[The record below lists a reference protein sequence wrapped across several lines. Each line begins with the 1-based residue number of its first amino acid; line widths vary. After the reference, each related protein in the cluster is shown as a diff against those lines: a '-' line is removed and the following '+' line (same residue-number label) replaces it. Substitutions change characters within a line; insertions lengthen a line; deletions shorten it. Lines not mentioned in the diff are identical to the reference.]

1 MDRSSIPDGFSGLK
15 SAPDTS
21 NITVSHPNSCS
32 HHGRNNEVMDR
43 NTIGSTTN
51 NTSSPPP
58 TSGNVTDDG
67 ISQLHTTGFKSLHRN
82 IGINNPLP
90 LNPNRGTFTWNISGI
105 KSLSSNLRSERF
117 ELCGGVFSL
126 EYFPREMLHPSVYL
140 FNHTST
146 PFPSHLT
153 LTLLTPL
160 STHTFA
166 SIQTLLKPSVDNEH
180 RYAYGDS
187 FLKEFAEGDCGVRV
201 DLIVWGEEE
210 GLGEELGRG
219 FEGGEYC
226 DCLLFCE
233 EERESLFEDNKPIIK
248 AHKFI
253 LSSRSKYF
261 SELFKK
267 DLSNKYNLP
276 FKISIL
282 KPIIQYLYTSKIPEF
297 SGDLLLTHECCE
309 MIGVEKLKG
318 KVEEGIGRGLT
329 PGNVVGRLLWADG
342 GGGRVKV
349 REGCLRF
356 IGERAGEVMEGEGW
370 RVLVDKAPDLI
381 AELFANATGASARKR
396 QRSNSEEFR

>member
-126 EYFPREMLHPSVYL
+126 EYFPREMLHP
-140 FNHTST
+140 
-146 PFPSHLT
+146 
-153 LTLLTPL
+153 
-160 STHTFA
+160 
-166 SIQTLLKPSVDNEH
+166 